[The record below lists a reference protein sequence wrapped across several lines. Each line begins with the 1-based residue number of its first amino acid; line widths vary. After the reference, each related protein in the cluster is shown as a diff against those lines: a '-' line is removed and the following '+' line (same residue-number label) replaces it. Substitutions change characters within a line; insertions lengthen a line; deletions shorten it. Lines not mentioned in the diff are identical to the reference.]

1 MCIILKISERMNRV
15 RQPLNEEGTLP
26 RDECPERILLRDE
39 GPRETLPRQQRGPII
54 GEMTQ

>member
-1 MCIILKISERMNRV
+1 MNRV